1 MAKAKLINE
10 TIVAVRGGGDLATG
24 TIQKLFR
31 SGFKVIIL
39 ETANPLAIRRTVA
52 LCEAIRS
59 GEFSVEGMIA
69 KRIEVPK
76 EAEAVWAAGKI
87 PIMVDPTGEKV
98 QALQP
103 TAVIDAILAKKNLG
117 TTKEMA
123 PIVIAL
129 GPGFD
134 AGQDCDAV
142 IETMRGHRLGRIIF
156 AGKPIP
162 NTGIPGVLGGKS
174 AERVV
179 HSPANGVIKHLHEI
193 GDSVKKGE
201 TLFYVGDI
209 AVPSPLTGIL
219 RGLILDGI
227 RVPEGMKVAD
237 VDPRSKEEVDYM
249 TISDKART
257 IGGGALEALLYFG
270 QKKSLIA

>member
-69 KRIEVPK
+69 KRIEVPE

>member
-10 TIVAVRGGGDLATG
+10 TIVAVRGGDLATG

-69 KRIEVPK
+69 KRIEVPE

>member
-69 KRIEVPK
+69 KRIEAPE

>member
-69 KRIEVPK
+69 KRIEAPE

-174 AERVV
+174 AERVM

>member
-69 KRIEVPK
+69 KRIEAPE
-76 EAEAVWAAGKI
+76 EAETVWAAGKI

-174 AERVV
+174 AERVM

>member
-69 KRIEVPK
+69 KRIEEPE

-98 QALQP
+98 QKIQP

-179 HSPANGVIKHLHEI
+179 HSPASGVIKHLHEI
-193 GDSVKKGE
+193 GDSVQKGE
-201 TLFYVGDI
+201 TLFYVGDV